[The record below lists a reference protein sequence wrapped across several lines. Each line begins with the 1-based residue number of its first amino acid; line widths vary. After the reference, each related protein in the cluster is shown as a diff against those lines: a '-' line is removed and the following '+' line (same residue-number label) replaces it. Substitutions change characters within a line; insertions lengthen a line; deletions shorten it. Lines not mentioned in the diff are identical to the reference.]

1 MKITKKKLKSIIVE
15 EVMADPE
22 LLRSIRQLTDSIE
35 ELDVSVDYLTS
46 TFTGEDPF
54 SLGALQKGLGRI
66 AKPSKKAQIDEE
78 QYGEGSMAR
87 GQLGRTAELAIMIQQ
102 MVDDNSDLEEWVE
115 SKITKA
121 NDYLSTVLNYMRGD
135 QLSEN
140 ELDEILSN
148 RSDVGDYIED
158 FRTSKAPQF
167 KGKSKEKRREM
178 AISAALDAQ
187 DKRNKKKG
195 KK

>member
-15 EVMADPE
+15 EAMADPE

-140 ELDEILSN
+140 ELDEILYSD
-148 RSDVGDYIED
+148 SDVGDYVTD
-158 FRTSKAPQF
+158 FRKSKAPQF
-167 KGKSKEKRREM
+167 KGKSKEKRTQM
-178 AISAALDAQ
+178 AVAAALDAK
-187 DKRNKKKG
+187 DKKKKKRG

>member
-1 MKITKKKLKSIIVE
+1 MKISKQKLKSIIVE

-102 MVDDNSDLEEWVE
+102 MIDDESNLEEWVE

-121 NDYLSTVLNYMRGD
+121 NDYLSTVLNYMRGE
-135 QLSEN
+135 QLSEV
-140 ELDEILSN
+140 ELDEKIKK
-148 RSDVGDYIED
+148 VKGGYKA
-158 FRTSKAPQF
+158 TSKSGRELSKKP
-167 KGKSKEKRREM
+167 KSKKAAKKQLAAVE
-178 AISAALDAQ
+178 ISKAE
-187 DKRNKKKG
+187 RG
-195 KK
+195 EE